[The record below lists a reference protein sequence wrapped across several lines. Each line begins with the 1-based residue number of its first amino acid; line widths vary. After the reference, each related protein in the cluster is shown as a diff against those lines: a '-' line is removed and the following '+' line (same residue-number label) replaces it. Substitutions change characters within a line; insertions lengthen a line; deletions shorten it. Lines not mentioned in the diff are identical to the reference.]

1 MQFWEAMKE
10 LQEGKKIRL
19 IKWKNHLFIRADD
32 GVVYDQDNCYF
43 YNLDEIMLED
53 GWEIFE

>member
-1 MQFWEAMKE
+1 MKFWEAMKE

-19 IKWKNHLFIRADD
+19 IRWQPQLFIRADN

-53 GWEIFE
+53 GWELF